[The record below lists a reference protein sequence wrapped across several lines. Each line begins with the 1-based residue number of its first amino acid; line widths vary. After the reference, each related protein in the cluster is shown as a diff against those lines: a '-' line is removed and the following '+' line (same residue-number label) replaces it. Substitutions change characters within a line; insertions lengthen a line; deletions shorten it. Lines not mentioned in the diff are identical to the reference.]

1 MDALTN
7 NGDSTILQIEG
18 ALTAKGQLSIPES
31 KRLTVR
37 LGTLWRSIFF
47 VIIVFHLRNLLH
59 DLKGQ
64 ADYVNDQ
71 PQKTEDECRGRTSD
85 AGQESMTTNFAIS
98 ALLSV

>member
-1 MDALTN
+1 MDALTSDD
-7 NGDSTILQIEG
+7 DSTILQTEG
-18 ALTAKGQLSIPES
+18 ALTEKGQLSIPES

-47 VIIVFHLRNLLH
+47 VSSFSSEKSLH
-59 DLKGQ
+59 DINGQ

-71 PQKTEDECRGRTSD
+71 PQKTEDECRGRISD